1 MSSPSQSKDLRCL
14 AGTTLKGQI
23 ESNIQSFTNDTI
35 DYLKSSII
43 SCYFERDQSIR
54 KTISTIINSF
64 IKHWGISSWPE
75 LIQLIEGNLDRKEG
89 NEMSIKTINLIL
101 EDSSS
106 IQEESFKKTLNTLLD
121 KIIAILQNNNECL
134 SYITTLKLYLENRQ
148 DLAFDKMRDIIPI
161 LKQKSKLYF

>member
-64 IKHWGISSWPE
+64 IKKYKRWDVIVLLQSRMKIKR
-75 LIQLIEGNLDRKEG
+75 LIQKD
-89 NEMSIKTINLIL
+89 
-101 EDSSS
+101 
-106 IQEESFKKTLNTLLD
+106 
-121 KIIAILQNNNECL
+121 
-134 SYITTLKLYLENRQ
+134 
-148 DLAFDKMRDIIPI
+148 
-161 LKQKSKLYF
+161 